1 MGAAVG
7 RSFRVL
13 GVVLQRF
20 GPYVLLE
27 LLLPGGTL
35 FALLLYWYQR
45 RQAIGCAPVATP
57 GVIGRVLDWLRALEL
72 APRTLRLASAPAR
85 GCARDG
91 LEPLAMASVRCS
103 CSAGAC

>member
-1 MGAAVG
+1 MGAAVQ
-7 RSFRVL
+7 RSFKML
-13 GVVLQRF
+13 GMVLQRT

-35 FALLLYWYQR
+35 FALLLYLYQR

-57 GVIGRVLDWLRALEL
+57 GVIGRVIDRLRALDV
-72 APRTLRLASAPAR
+72 APSALRLASAHAR